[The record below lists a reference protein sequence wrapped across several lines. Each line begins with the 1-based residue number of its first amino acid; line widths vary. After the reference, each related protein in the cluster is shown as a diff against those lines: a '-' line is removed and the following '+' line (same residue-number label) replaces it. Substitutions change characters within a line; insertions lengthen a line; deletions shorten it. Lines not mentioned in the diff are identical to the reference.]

1 MVTPDSIAARAD
13 RTRAFE
19 CAHRRRLHS
28 NDYNFAQAVAGTK
41 SHVFAFVVDVN
52 SQI

>member
-19 CAHRRRLHS
+19 CRPDAPPHERLQ
-28 NDYNFAQAVAGTK
+28 FREKAVASTK

>member
-19 CAHRRRLHS
+19 CRHRRASL
-28 NDYNFAQAVAGTK
+28 NDYNFA
-41 SHVFAFVVDVN
+41 
-52 SQI
+52 